1 MGAISF
7 LYRCFVTM
15 RWKLLRRR
23 LSISAPRVTVR
34 RHMPWPLR
42 WASVAVMFGF
52 SAAIALWAFEFGKDL
67 AGLDK
72 DAKAELARLREEQ
85 AELRSDRDKAQSVAN
100 TAESLLKTER
110 AAEERLA
117 AQLRQSEADRL
128 ALQADLGLFQQ
139 LIPQAGGTPE
149 GLSVRGFQADVAA
162 PGHVRY
168 QLLVMQTGKGASQ
181 FNGRYELTL
190 TGTVDGQPWSSA
202 PASTIAPLQVKQ
214 YARVEG
220 MIDCPPRAV
229 LKSAQVKVTDAG
241 GAVRALQT
249 LKL

>member
-1 MGAISF
+1 
-7 LYRCFVTM
+7 M

-42 WASVAVMFGF
+42 WLAVAVVFGF

-67 AGLDK
+67 AGLDR
-72 DAKAELARLREEQ
+72 DAKAELKRLRDEQSDLREE
-85 AELRSDRDKAQSVAN
+85 RDKAQAIAN

-110 AAEERLA
+110 ATEERLTE
-117 AQLRQSEADRL
+117 QLRQGEADKL
-128 ALQADLGLFQQ
+128 ALQSDLGFFQQ
-139 LIPQAGGTPE
+139 LVPQGGGTPE
-149 GLSVRGFQADVAA
+149 GLTLRGFEARVEG

-168 QLLVMQTGKGASQ
+168 QMLVMQGGRLAPQFNGHYQLTLAGTLGGQPWTSPATGSGASQ
-181 FNGRYELTL
+181 
-190 TGTVDGQPWSSA
+190 S
-202 PASTIAPLQVKQ
+202 LQVKQ

-220 MIDCPPRAV
+220 LIDCPPLTV
-229 LKSAQVKVTDAG
+229 VKTVQIKVTDAQ

>member
-1 MGAISF
+1 
-7 LYRCFVTM
+7 M

-23 LSISAPRVTVR
+23 LSITAPRVTVR
-34 RHMPWPLR
+34 RHMAWPLR
-42 WASVAVMFGF
+42 WAGYAVMLGF

-85 AELRSDRDKAQSVAN
+85 AELRADRDKAQAVAN

-110 AAEERLA
+110 ATEERLA
-117 AQLRQSEADRL
+117 SQLRQSESDRL
-128 ALQADLGLFQQ
+128 ALQADLGFFQQ
-139 LIPQAGGTPE
+139 LIPQGGGTPE

-168 QLLVMQTGKGASQ
+168 QLLVMQTGRAPAQ
-181 FNGRYELTL
+181 FNGRFELVLSGTL
-190 TGTVDGQPWSSA
+190 NGQPWSSSA
-202 PASTIAPLQVKQ
+202 AATNQPLQVKQ

-220 MIDCPPRAV
+220 MIDCPPQAV

>member
-1 MGAISF
+1 
-7 LYRCFVTM
+7 M

-23 LSISAPRVTVR
+23 LSTPRVTVR
-34 RHMPWPLR
+34 RHLPWPLR
-42 WASVAVMFGF
+42 WLSGALVLGF
-52 SAAIALWAFEFGKDL
+52 SAAIALWAFETGKDL
-67 AGLDK
+67 AGLDRS
-72 DAKAELARLREEQ
+72 AKAELGRLRDEQ
-85 AELRSDRDKAQSVAN
+85 ADLKDERDKAQAIAN

-117 AQLRQSEADRL
+117 AQLRQSESDKL
-128 ALQADLGLFQQ
+128 ALQADLGFFQQ
-139 LIPQAGGTPE
+139 LIPQGGGTPE
-149 GLSVRGFQADVAA
+149 GLTVRGFQAEVTA

-168 QLLVMQTGKGASQ
+168 QLLVTQGGRNAVQ

-190 TGTVDGQPWSSA
+190 TGTLNGQPWTSPSGSIQA
-202 PASTIAPLQVKQ
+202 LQVKQ

-220 MIDCPPRAV
+220 MVDCPPQAV
-229 LKSAQVKVTDAG
+229 VKSAQVKVTDAA